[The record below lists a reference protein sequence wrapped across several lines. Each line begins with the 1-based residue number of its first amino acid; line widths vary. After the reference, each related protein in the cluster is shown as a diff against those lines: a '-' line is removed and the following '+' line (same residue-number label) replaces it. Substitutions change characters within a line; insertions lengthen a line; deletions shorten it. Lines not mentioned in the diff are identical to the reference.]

1 MSSPCALLA
10 WTFLTLLG
18 LGVAQE
24 DLTPCSPIVP
34 RREWRALPSTCKQ
47 RLDLPVRC
55 VVVSHTAGSPCDTP
69 ASCMRQVQ
77 NVQHYHVRTRGWC
90 DVTYN
95 FLIGEDGLVYEGRGW
110 DIQGAHAGGGWN
122 SKSIGIS
129 FMGNYMDRAPPQRA
143 LRAAQSLLACG
154 VARGALSP
162 NYEVKGHRDVQQTL
176 SPARVPPSLPPSR
189 PQPPRMGG
197 AGRTQA
203 PPHADSRGMGMQGPA
218 PLAGHDRVSSRL
230 MYSCKAFR
238 TPGSNTS
245 PACRIDLND
254 APRGPASDNCDH
266 VAGGTVGL
274 ILCSQDVSTTQASE
288 FRRTC
293 GSLVTLPI
301 ITGSDRWA
309 EKETSSLSG

>member
-238 TPGSNTS
+238 TISTQREKPG
-245 PACRIDLND
+245 
-254 APRGPASDNCDH
+254 G
-266 VAGGTVGL
+266 
-274 ILCSQDVSTTQASE
+274 
-288 FRRTC
+288 
-293 GSLVTLPI
+293 
-301 ITGSDRWA
+301 
-309 EKETSSLSG
+309 